1 MVGVCFC
8 LGGFSPVTSQLGN
21 YVSPHFFDHRR
32 PTVVLRALTF
42 RVYELNVAAI
52 DIGQFEVHT
61 SIIEKLDNGN
71 P

>member
-1 MVGVCFC
+1 MF
-8 LGGFSPVTSQLGN
+8 
-21 YVSPHFFDHRR
+21 R
-32 PTVVLRALTF
+32 PIFLTIAAVLVLRALTF

-61 SIIEKLDNGN
+61 SIIEKLDNEN

>member
-1 MVGVCFC
+1 MF
-8 LGGFSPVTSQLGN
+8 
-21 YVSPHFFDHRR
+21 R
-32 PTVVLRALTF
+32 PIFLTIAAVVLRALTF

-61 SIIEKLDNGN
+61 SIIEKLDNEN